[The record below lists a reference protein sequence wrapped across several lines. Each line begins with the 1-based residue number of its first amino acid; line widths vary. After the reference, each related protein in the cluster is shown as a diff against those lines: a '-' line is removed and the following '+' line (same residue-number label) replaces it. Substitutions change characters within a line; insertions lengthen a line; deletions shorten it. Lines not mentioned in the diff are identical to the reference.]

1 MTSPETLYSSIFQP
15 FIKKISKEN
24 IFNNFNKSLHN
35 LILKCSQLCPI
46 VDNVK
51 KFV

>member
-1 MTSPETLYSSIFQP
+1 MTSSETLYSSMFQSL
-15 FIKKISKEN
+15 IKKISKEN
-24 IFNNFNKSLHN
+24 IFNNFNKSLHH
-35 LILKCSQLCPI
+35 LILKCSQLGTI